1 MNRNELIAK
10 VKELNLNLEKPAH
23 MCTTE
28 VLQKAFES
36 FNAKVEVEAKPTMK
50 NRIIELGKSGLS
62 YREIQETMTGE
73 GHNIRYQYILVVLKK
88 EGIKVPRSKRKVSA

>member
-28 VLQKAFES
+28 VLQKAF
-36 FNAKVEVEAKPTMK
+36 AQYGAVEVEAKPTMK
-50 NRIIELGKSGLS
+50 NRIIELGQKGLT
-62 YREIQETMTGE
+62 YAEIVSQMTEE
-73 GHNIRYQYILVVLKK
+73 GFSIRYGYILLVLKK